1 MARFKF
7 KFQKVLHARQTVEK
21 EKKKELMYAR
31 NLLSALHQEKK
42 RVKDEIIEQRQQFTK
57 QRIQEEKANSWRVR
71 QNYLDMLESLKS
83 AVGNQIVKQNAE
95 VEQKRIELMESR
107 RERKAMEIL
116 REKHYREFVSA
127 ENRKEQIFLNEIGQW
142 QSINQANEN
151 RLV

>member
-21 EKKKELMYAR
+21 ERKKELMQAR

-42 RVKDEIIEQRQQFTK
+42 RVQDEIVDQQQQFA
-57 QRIQEEKANSWRVR
+57 QHRIREEKANSWRVR
-71 QNYLDMLESLKS
+71 QSYLDMLESLKS
-83 AVGNQIVKQNAE
+83 AVRNQIEKQNVE

-116 REKHYREFVSA
+116 LEKHHREFVSA

-142 QSINQANEN
+142 QSINRARNAE
-151 RLV
+151 